1 MTVSKQIKRKL
12 AAIIVAITV
21 IVGMFFANPARFNK
35 ASAAENEYSFVLDD
49 LKRDSSFYVSNYS
62 KTSKG
67 SSWYLTC
74 SVIAVAESINKELF
88 IYVYD
93 SAGQTLSFKDVRMK
107 ESDATNFYKL
117 ETVSRSVRFYKLLV
131 KDFKVSDEVFRNYK
145 IDGINIE
152 STAETFLLNRIWTI
166 KTEGNITTCETNK
179 GTTLSLGLIGQDLS
193 GVTEVHTAVLDDLK
207 KASDFNQSDFVKKNP
222 ITLDIIT
229 LAESKDDE
237 LFVYCYHSQ
246 GVSVDA
252 LKAQELYISFT
263 DGSGTSYKYRLQFIN
278 YNETLAK
285 YRVEKYS
292 VKSDTKRVYNVISI
306 TDGQPES
313 YPIGKV
319 WTFQSQANGTTAL
332 TVSTGKA
339 YYLGKLASCHVGSGG
354 TGESG
359 SDSPSQ
365 SESGSGSPSQSETSK
380 DLDGSSV
387 QTSSKGK
394 IILAV
399 FGSIAFVAAIA
410 GVISYILKKKDGK
423 TVKSFKFS
431 VWFNEKAQSVK
442 RFFSSLFKK
451 KNKNGNIKK
460 SKPKKKFSLKAKF
473 KSLKDS
479 FLSLFKRKKT
489 FKPAKRRA

>member
-12 AAIIVAITV
+12 AAIIVAIIV

-67 SSWYLTC
+67 SSWYSTC

-152 STAETFLLNRIWTI
+152 STADTFLLNRIWTI
-166 KTEGNITTCETNK
+166 ITEGNITTCETNK

-246 GVSVDA
+246 GVSFDA

-306 TDGQPES
+306 TDGRPES

-319 WTFQSQANGTTAL
+319 WTFQSQADGTTAL
-332 TVSTGKA
+332 TVSTGKV
-339 YYLGKLASCHVGSGG
+339 YYLGKLSSCHVGSGG

-365 SESGSGSPSQSETSK
+365 SESGSGSPSQNDTSK
-380 DLDGSSV
+380 NPDGSSV

>member
-1 MTVSKQIKRKL
+1 MTISKQIKRKL
-12 AAIIVAITV
+12 AVIIVAITV

-67 SSWYLTC
+67 SSWYSTC

-93 SAGQTLSFKDVRMK
+93 SAGQGLIFESVSFSIS
-107 ESDATNFYKL
+107 EKL
-117 ETVSRSVRFYKLLV
+117 FLYNLEPVNGTTRFHKLLV
-131 KDFKVSDEVFRNYK
+131 KDFPVSDDSSRSYNIKGLTVRGQSTFSS
-145 IDGINIE
+145 IDK
-152 STAETFLLNRIWTI
+152 TWTMTT
-166 KTEGNITTCETNK
+166 KNNITKCTVSS
-179 GTTLSLGLIGQDLS
+179 GTTLDLGIIGQNLS
-193 GVTEVHTAVLDDLK
+193 GVTEVHTAGLDDLK
-207 KASDFNQSDFVKKNP
+207 KASDFNQSDFVKKDT

-237 LFVYCYHSQ
+237 LFVYCYHSH
-246 GVSVDA
+246 GVSIDA

-306 TDGQPES
+306 TDGRPES

-319 WTFQSQANGTTAL
+319 WTFQSQADGTTAL

-380 DLDGSSV
+380 NPDGSSV

>member
-1 MTVSKQIKRKL
+1 MTISKQIKRKL

-67 SSWYLTC
+67 SSWYSTC

-93 SAGQTLSFKDVRMK
+93 SANQDLIFKTISMK
-107 ESDATNFYKL
+107 ESDQTNIYNL
-117 ETVSRSVRFYKLLV
+117 EIVSRSARFYKLLV
-131 KDFKVSDEVFRNYK
+131 KNLVVSDETFRNYNVV
-145 IDGINIE
+145 GINIE
-152 STAETFLLNRIWTI
+152 SAATTFLLNRTWTI

-222 ITLDIIT
+222 ISLDIIT
-229 LAESKDDE
+229 LAESSDDE

-246 GVSVDA
+246 GVAVEA

-319 WTFQSQANGTTAL
+319 WTFQSQADGTTAL

-365 SESGSGSPSQSETSK
+365 SETSK
-380 DLDGSSV
+380 NPDGSSV

>member
-67 SSWYLTC
+67 SSWYSTC

-93 SAGQTLSFKDVRMK
+93 SAGQNLSFKDVRMK

-131 KDFKVSDEVFRNYK
+131 KDFKVSDETFRNYNVV
-145 IDGINIE
+145 GINIE

-222 ITLDIIT
+222 VTLDIIT

-319 WTFQSQANGTTAL
+319 WTFQSQADGTTAL
-332 TVSTGKA
+332 TVSSGKA

-354 TGESG
+354 TDESG

-365 SESGSGSPSQSETSK
+365 SETSK
-380 DLDGSSV
+380 NPDGSSV

-473 KSLKDS
+473 KTLKDS

>member
-1 MTVSKQIKRKL
+1 MTESKQIKRKL
-12 AAIIVAITV
+12 AVIIVAFAV
-21 IVGMFFANPARFNK
+21 IVGMFFVNPARFNK

-67 SSWYLTC
+67 SIWYSTC

-93 SAGQTLSFKDVRMK
+93 SAGQTLSFKDVSMK

-152 STAETFLLNRIWTI
+152 SAAATFLLNRIWTI

-319 WTFQSQANGTTAL
+319 WTFQSQADGTTAL

-365 SESGSGSPSQSETSK
+365 SETSK
-380 DLDGSSV
+380 NPDGSSV
-387 QTSSKGK
+387 QISSKGK

-399 FGSIAFVAAIA
+399 FCSIAFVAAIA

>member
-1 MTVSKQIKRKL
+1 MTISKQIKRKL
-12 AAIIVAITV
+12 AVIIVAIAV

-49 LKRDSSFYVSNYS
+49 LKRDPSFYVSNYS
-62 KTSKG
+62 KTSTG
-67 SSWYLTC
+67 SFWYSTC

-131 KDFKVSDEVFRNYK
+131 KDIKVSDEVFRNYK

-246 GVSVDA
+246 GVSFDA

-306 TDGQPES
+306 TDGRPES

-319 WTFQSQANGTTAL
+319 WTFQSQADGTTAL
-332 TVSTGKA
+332 TVSTGKV
-339 YYLGKLASCHVGSGG
+339 YYLGKLASCHVGSGV

-365 SESGSGSPSQSETSK
+365 SESGSGSPSQNDTSK
-380 DLDGSSV
+380 NPDGSSV

-423 TVKSFKFS
+423 TVKFFKFS

>member
-1 MTVSKQIKRKL
+1 M
-12 AAIIVAITV
+12 
-21 IVGMFFANPARFNK
+21 
-35 ASAAENEYSFVLDD
+35 
-49 LKRDSSFYVSNYS
+49 
-62 KTSKG
+62 
-67 SSWYLTC
+67 
-74 SVIAVAESINKELF
+74 
-88 IYVYD
+88 
-93 SAGQTLSFKDVRMK
+93 
-107 ESDATNFYKL
+107 
-117 ETVSRSVRFYKLLV
+117 
-131 KDFKVSDEVFRNYK
+131 
-145 IDGINIE
+145 
-152 STAETFLLNRIWTI
+152 
-166 KTEGNITTCETNK
+166 
-179 GTTLSLGLIGQDLS
+179 
-193 GVTEVHTAVLDDLK
+193 
-207 KASDFNQSDFVKKNP
+207 
-222 ITLDIIT
+222 
-229 LAESKDDE
+229 
-237 LFVYCYHSQ
+237 
-246 GVSVDA
+246 
-252 LKAQELYISFT
+252 YISFT

-319 WTFQSQANGTTAL
+319 WTFQSQADGTTAL

-380 DLDGSSV
+380 NPDGSSV

-399 FGSIAFVAAIA
+399 FGSIAFVAAIV

-442 RFFSSLFKK
+442 RFFSSLFNK
-451 KNKNGNIKK
+451 KNKNGNIKN